1 METVLRRAEDHWV
14 GSFHAM
20 ASPCEVLVEVSSE
33 RDARRILDLVSA
45 EAWRIET
52 KFSRYRPDSVIQ
64 RINTGAGAAV
74 SVDEET
80 AKLIDF
86 GTRLHQFSDGKFD
99 VTSGVLR
106 RAWTFDGSDRVPSEA
121 RVAHALEHVGWDKV
135 EWDGKRIR
143 LRPGMEIDFGGI
155 GKEYAVDRAAQ
166 IADVDSG
173 AACLVNFGGDAVANR
188 GRRSLE
194 PWRVGVEDTS
204 GHFGRT
210 THLINLT
217 RGGLATS
224 GDARRFLLKDGVRYT
239 HILDPK
245 TGWPIPDAP
254 RSITVAA
261 GTCVE
266 SGMLST
272 LAMLHG
278 ANAGAFLAEQDV
290 QHWISE

>member
-1 METVLRRAEDHWV
+1 MDAVLRRVEEHWV
-14 GSFHAM
+14 GSFKAM
-20 ASPCEVLVEVSSE
+20 ASTCEVLVEVSQHG
-33 RDARRILDLVSA
+33 DAQRILDLVSA
-45 EAWRIET
+45 EARRIEA
-52 KFSRYRPDSVIQ
+52 KFSRYRPDSVIE
-64 RINTGAGAAV
+64 RINSSSGAAV
-74 SVDEET
+74 AVDEET
-80 AKLIDF
+80 AKLIEF
-86 GTRLHQFSDGKFD
+86 ATHLHTISEGKFD
-99 VTSGVLR
+99 ITSGALR
-106 RAWTFDGSDRVPSEA
+106 RAWTFDGSDRVPGAA
-121 RVAHALEHVGWDKV
+121 RVADMLKHVGWCKV

-166 IADVDSG
+166 IAGAESG

-188 GRRSLE
+188 ARRSLE

-204 GHFGRT
+204 GNGLQT
-210 THLINLT
+210 TLVNLT

-239 HILDPK
+239 HILDPT
-245 TGWPIPDAP
+245 TGWPVPDAP

-266 SGMLST
+266 AGMLST

-278 ANAGAFLAEQDV
+278 AQARAFLAEQDV
-290 QHWISE
+290 QHWVSG